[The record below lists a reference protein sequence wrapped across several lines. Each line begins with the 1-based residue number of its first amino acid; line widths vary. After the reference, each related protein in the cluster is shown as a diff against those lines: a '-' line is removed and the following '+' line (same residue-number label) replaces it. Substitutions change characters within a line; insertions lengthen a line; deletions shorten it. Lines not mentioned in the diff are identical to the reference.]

1 MKGGSPILILISS
14 PRMRRREAHNVEE
27 MFESG
32 RLVSMDLVEL
42 NPALDKRNVQLVL
55 GRFK

>member
-1 MKGGSPILILISS
+1 
-14 PRMRRREAHNVEE
+14 

-42 NPALDKRNVQLVL
+42 NPALDKRNVRRAAARFQVPPFSVL
-55 GRFK
+55 LCSPLLRPLRTCFSLAL